1 MTRFDET
8 CTIEHRTSN
17 IEHRTSNIEHRLNHS
32 QKQKALIV
40 TLYDPI
46 GNYGNSLQ
54 HYALQEIL
62 KRSGIEADSLKCERG
77 MLHKISVFLKRAA
90 KLVLAVLGVKKY
102 REKLR
107 NKIKGDPKI
116 QLRRKFFASFY
127 DECID
132 KLIPC
137 TYREAFRSKPSRW
150 NEYDYVITGSD
161 QVWNMRIVKTS
172 EALRFYYLMF
182 TDKDKRVNYAPSFGL
197 SEPGQKEKHIHKE
210 GLMGFNMLSCRE
222 EAGCKIIRDLT
233 GREAEHVLDPT
244 LLLSAEDWRK
254 FERRPDYD
262 IPEHYTIAY
271 FLGGMKIYEDDL
283 KKTAGDLPVIDILD
297 IENEVFYLTGPREFV
312 YLIDHAECVLT
323 NSFHGTIF
331 SINLRKQF
339 ISFGK
344 NSIDS
349 FRAITFSRIESI
361 LSNLGLSSRIYE
373 HGRESYDA
381 PINYDDVHMRLNAWR
396 ESSMKYLNSALGI

>member
-1 MTRFDET
+1 M
-8 CTIEHRTSN
+8 IKYS
-17 IEHRTSNIEHRLNHS
+17 LNHS

-62 KRSGIEADSLKCERG
+62 KRSGIEADSLECELVEWG
-77 MLHKISVFLKRAA
+77 MLDKISIFLKKSIKRTA
-90 KLVLAVLGVKKY
+90 KLILAVLGVKKY
-102 REKLR
+102 REQLR
-107 NKIKGDPKI
+107 KKIKGDSNIQQI
-116 QLRRKFFASFY
+116 QLRKKFFASFY

-137 TYREAFRSKPSRW
+137 TYREALRSKPSRW

-197 SEPGQKEKHIHKE
+197 SELEQKEKHIHKE

-244 LLLSAEDWRK
+244 LLLNAEDWRK
-254 FERRPDYD
+254 FESRPDYD
-262 IPEHYTIAY
+262 IPEHYTLAY
-271 FLGGMKIYEDDL
+271 FLGGMKRYEDDL

-297 IENEVFYLTGPREFV
+297 FENEAFCLTGPREFV

-323 NSFHGTIF
+323 NSFHATIF
-331 SINLRKQF
+331 SVNLRK
-339 ISFGK
+339 
-344 NSIDS
+344 
-349 FRAITFSRIESI
+349 
-361 LSNLGLSSRIYE
+361 
-373 HGRESYDA
+373 
-381 PINYDDVHMRLNAWR
+381 
-396 ESSMKYLNSALGI
+396 